1 MALARCEQCGVKGLK
16 HSYPHLHMPI
26 GFPNAAVLCGAPF
39 CIRPGCLLLTDAEE
53 QEYLRGLRS
62 FKLSNRGSE
71 VQVK

>member
-1 MALARCEQCGVKGLK
+1 
-16 HSYPHLHMPI
+16 MPI
-26 GFPNAAVLCGAPF
+26 GFPNAAFLCGAPF